1 MLHRDKNLE
10 PHRII
15 LHIDMNAF
23 FASVEQQSNPE
34 LRGKPIAV
42 IGAAKRTVITTCS
55 YEARAFGV
63 KTGMNSW
70 EARQKCPDLI
80 YVIGNNRKYT
90 CTSTGIINIMR
101 EYTPLVEVF
110 SIDEAFL
117 DVTGCLT
124 LFGSAERIVHL
135 IKARIRHQFGLTCS
149 VGIAPNKLL
158 AKLASDMQK
167 PDGLTII
174 RPEEVTR
181 ILEGVPI
188 KDLCGIGAKM
198 NQQLSNFGIKTCG
211 ELGRFP
217 VEILKRKFGVTGEKL
232 HYMGLG
238 VDDSPVVPDEEA
250 EEVKSVGHS
259 TTLAKDIT
267 ARQEIQRYLLQLSEM
282 VGRRARRYRVAGKTV
297 SLTVRYPDFTTF
309 SRQESRASH
318 TNNSEEIYLA
328 ALKIL
333 DRIELSQPI
342 RLLGVKISN
351 LRQHT
356 EQLPLFPA
364 ERRKA
369 LIAGAMD
376 QVNNKFG
383 DFAVTFGSLLGQEN
397 GSKVISPAWRPEG
410 VRNVDVD

>member
-1 MLHRDKNLE
+1 ME
-10 PHRII
+10 SERII

-42 IGAAKRTVITTCS
+42 IGAAKRTIITTCS

-70 EARQKCPDLI
+70 QARQVCPDLI
-80 YVIGNNRKYT
+80 FVVGNNRKYT
-90 CTSTGIINIMR
+90 YTSTQIIMIMR

-117 DVTGCLT
+117 DVTGSLS
-124 LFGSAERIVHL
+124 LFGSAERISHL
-135 IKARIRHQFGLTCS
+135 IKARIKEQFGLTCS

-174 RPEEVTR
+174 AKDR
-181 ILEGVPI
+181 IAQVLERVPI
-188 KDLCGIGAKM
+188 QDLCGIGAKM
-198 NQQLSNFGIKTCG
+198 HQQLSKFGIKTCG

-217 VEILKRKFGVTGEKL
+217 VEVLKRNFGITGERL

-238 VDDSPVVPDEEA
+238 IDDSPVVPDEEA

-259 TTLAKDIT
+259 TTLDKDIT
-267 ARQEIQRYLLQLSEM
+267 ERQDILRYLLQLSEM
-282 VGRRARRYRVAGKTV
+282 VGRRARKYKVAGRTLT
-297 SLTVRYPDFTTF
+297 LTVRYADFTTF
-309 SRQESRASH
+309 SRQQSGSCH
-318 TNNSEEIYLA
+318 TNNSEDIYKA
-328 ALKIL
+328 AVQIL
-333 DRIELSQPI
+333 QGIELTQPI
-342 RLLGVKISN
+342 RLLGVKISS
-351 LRQHT
+351 LSSHT

-364 ERRKA
+364 ELKKA

-376 QVNNKFG
+376 EVNNRFG
-383 DFAVTFGSLLGQEN
+383 DFAVTFGSLLGRDS

-410 VRNVDVD
+410 VRNVDVE

>member
-1 MLHRDKNLE
+1 LE
-10 PHRII
+10 SHRII

-63 KTGMNSW
+63 KTGMNTW
-70 EARQKCPDLI
+70 EARQKCPELI
-80 YVIGNNRKYT
+80 FVVGNNRKYT
-90 CTSTGIINIMR
+90 YTSTQIIMIMR

-117 DVTGCLT
+117 DVTGCLS
-124 LFGSAERIVHL
+124 LFGSAERIVYL
-135 IKARIRHQFGLTCS
+135 IKARIKHQFGITCS

-174 RPEEVTR
+174 RPEEIATV
-181 ILEGVPI
+181 LERVPI
-188 KDLCGIGAKM
+188 KDLCGIGAKT
-198 NQQLSNFGIKTCG
+198 NQTLTSFGIKTCG
-211 ELGRFP
+211 DLGRFP
-217 VEILKRKFGVTGEKL
+217 VDILKRKFGVTGERL

-238 VDDSPVVPDEEA
+238 IDNSPVVPDEEA

-259 TTLAKDIT
+259 TTLEKDIT
-267 ARQEIQRYLLQLSEM
+267 DRREIQMYLLQLSEM
-282 VGRRARRYRVAGKTV
+282 VGRRARRYQVAGKTV
-297 SLTVRYPDFTTF
+297 TLTVRYADFTTF
-309 SRQESRASH
+309 SRQESRSNH
-318 TNNSEEIYLA
+318 TNNSEEIYQA

-333 DRIELSQPI
+333 DCIELTQSI

-364 ERRKA
+364 ERKKA
-369 LIAGAMD
+369 LLASAMD
-376 QVNNKFG
+376 EVNNKFG
-383 DFAVTFGSLLGQEN
+383 DFAVTFGSLLGKES

>member
-1 MLHRDKNLE
+1 LE
-10 PHRII
+10 SHRII

-63 KTGMNSW
+63 KTGMNTW
-70 EARQKCPDLI
+70 EARQKCPELI
-80 YVIGNNRKYT
+80 FVVGNNRKYT
-90 CTSTGIINIMR
+90 YTSTQIIMIMR

-117 DVTGCLT
+117 DVTGCLS
-124 LFGSAERIVHL
+124 LFGSAERIVYL
-135 IKARIRHQFGLTCS
+135 IKARIKHQFGITCS

-174 RPEEVTR
+174 RPEEIATV
-181 ILEGVPI
+181 LERVPI
-188 KDLCGIGAKM
+188 KDLCGIGAKT
-198 NQQLSNFGIKTCG
+198 NQTLTSFGIKTCG
-211 ELGRFP
+211 DLGRFP
-217 VEILKRKFGVTGEKL
+217 VDILKRKFGVTGERL

-238 VDDSPVVPDEEA
+238 IDNSPVVPDEEA

-259 TTLAKDIT
+259 TTLEKDIT
-267 ARQEIQRYLLQLSEM
+267 DRREIQMYLLQLSEM
-282 VGRRARRYRVAGKTV
+282 VGRRARRYQVAGKTV
-297 SLTVRYPDFTTF
+297 TLTVRYADFTTF
-309 SRQESRASH
+309 SRQESRSSH
-318 TNNSEEIYLA
+318 TNNSEEIYQA

-333 DRIELSQPI
+333 DCIELTQSI

-364 ERRKA
+364 ERKKA
-369 LIAGAMD
+369 LLASAMD
-376 QVNNKFG
+376 EVNNKFG
-383 DFAVTFGSLLGQEN
+383 DFAVTFGSLLGKES

>member
-1 MLHRDKNLE
+1 
-10 PHRII
+10 
-15 LHIDMNAF
+15 MNAF

-42 IGAAKRTVITTCS
+42 IGAAKRTIVTTCS

-70 EARQKCPDLI
+70 EARQKCPQLI
-80 YVIGNNRKYT
+80 FVIGNNRKYT
-90 CTSTGIINIMR
+90 YTSTQIINIMR

-117 DVTGCLT
+117 DVTGCLR

-135 IKARIRHQFGLTCS
+135 IKARIRHQFGITCS

-167 PDGLTII
+167 PDGLTVIG
-174 RPEEVTR
+174 PEEVAR
-181 ILEGVPI
+181 VLERVPI
-188 KDLCGIGAKM
+188 KDLCGIGAKT
-198 NQQLSNFGIKTCG
+198 NQQLTNFGIKTCG

-217 VEILKRKFGVTGEKL
+217 LDILKRKFGVTGEKL
-232 HYMGLG
+232 HFMGLG
-238 VDDSPVVPDEEA
+238 IDDSPVVPDEEA

-259 TTLAKDIT
+259 TTLDQDIT
-267 ARQEIQRYLLQLSEM
+267 GRPEIARILLQLSEM
-282 VGRRARRYRVAGKTV
+282 VGRRARRYQVAGKTV
-297 SLTVRYPDFTTF
+297 TLTVRYQDFTTF
-309 SRQESRASH
+309 SRQESRTAP
-318 TNNSEEIYLA
+318 TCNSEEIYQA

-333 DRIELSQPI
+333 DGIELTQPI

-351 LRQHT
+351 LAGHT

-369 LIAGAMD
+369 LIASAMD

-383 DFAVTFGSLLGQEN
+383 DFAVTFGSLLGQEG

-410 VRNVDVD
+410 LRNVEVD

>member
-1 MLHRDKNLE
+1 
-10 PHRII
+10 
-15 LHIDMNAF
+15 MNAF

-63 KTGMNSW
+63 KTGMNTW
-70 EARQKCPDLI
+70 EARQKCRELI
-80 YVIGNNRKYT
+80 FVVGNNRKYT
-90 CTSTGIINIMR
+90 YTSTQIVMIMR
-101 EYTPLVEVF
+101 DFTPLVEVF

-117 DVTGCLT
+117 DVTGCLS

-135 IKARIRHQFGLTCS
+135 IKARIMGQFGITCS
-149 VGIAPNKLL
+149 AGIAPNKLL

-174 RPEEVTR
+174 KPEDVSAV
-181 ILEGVPI
+181 LERLPI
-188 KDLCGIGAKM
+188 KDLCGIGAKTG
-198 NQQLSNFGIKTCG
+198 QQLGNFGIKTCG
-211 ELGRFP
+211 DLGRFP
-217 VEILKRKFGVTGEKL
+217 VDILKRKFGVTGERL

-238 VDDSPVVPDEEA
+238 MDNSPVVPDEEA

-259 TTLAKDIT
+259 TTLERDIT
-267 ARQEIQRYLLQLSEM
+267 ERGDIQMYLLQLSEM
-282 VGRRARRYRVAGKTV
+282 VGRRARRYQVAGKTV
-297 SLTVRYPDFTTF
+297 TLTVRYADFTTF
-309 SRQESRASH
+309 SKQESRVTH
-318 TNNSEEIYLA
+318 TNNSEEIYQA

-333 DRIELSQPI
+333 DSIEPTQAI

-351 LRQHT
+351 LRGHT
-356 EQLPLFPA
+356 EQLPLFPE
-364 ERRKA
+364 ERKKA
-369 LIAGAMD
+369 LIASAMD

-383 DFAVTFGSLLGQEN
+383 DFAVTFGTLLGKDS